1 MAPFH
6 WNYKLFYIAW
16 VNYVLLECDVHWWI
30 LAHFNGNEFRV
41 RLSISIIL
49 SRLCELAR
57 AYMCRDNLLN
67 IVCD

>member
-1 MAPFH
+1 MCS
-6 WNYKLFYIAW
+6 WNVMCIDEFWL
-16 VNYVLLECDVHWWI
+16 I
-30 LAHFNGNEFRV
+30 LMVMNSGF

-57 AYMCRDNLLN
+57 AYMCIDNLLN